1 MMMKHT
7 DSDKGRSVPDP
18 VTKFRRRW
26 HAISA
31 VVIALWAVWAL
42 LDAFVIPRDIIAVE
56 EAGAAPVGNADTK
69 PAESAGT
76 GAVETSGTGP
86 VETADAEPAD
96 GIGPEAYAPGGDGS
110 KAVSEQ
116 KHEKTEYGE
125 PGDGEAEHRETEYGE
140 PGDREAEYGEAESEM
155 DEAPAA
161 ALDEPVITDHSYND
175 GFTSIEIST
184 LRMLD
189 TDIYI
194 ADVEIIDPSLI
205 RTALAEGAFGRNLTE
220 PTSVIAERNDAIFA
234 VNGDY
239 YGFRSSGYVM
249 RNGYLYR
256 SVPAKDPDQ
265 EDLVLYE
272 DGSIAIVREADLTAE
287 EIRDFGAR
295 DIFSFGPGLVMDGE
309 ISVSK
314 NDEVERAQVTNPR
327 TAIGLLSPLHYLF
340 VVSDGRTEES
350 VGLSLYE
357 LAILMKDLGCTTA
370 YNLDGGGSSTMW
382 FNGRVLNNPTTFGDK
397 IAERSVSDIVYI
409 SK

>member
-1 MMMKHT
+1 MKHT
-7 DSDKGRSVPDP
+7 DSDRGRSVPGP

-26 HAISA
+26 QAVSA
-31 VVIALWAVWAL
+31 VIIFLWAVWAL
-42 LDAFVIPRDIIAVE
+42 LDAFVIPRDIVAVE
-56 EAGAAPVGNADTK
+56 EAGAV
-69 PAESAGT
+69 
-76 GAVETSGTGP
+76 P
-86 VETADAEPAD
+86 VETADARPAETADARPAEAADTEPAD
-96 GIGPEAYAPGGDGS
+96 SADPEANLLQGND
-110 KAVSEQ
+110 SEALSEPE
-116 KHEKTEYGE
+116 HEKNEYWKAK
-125 PGDGEAEHRETEYGE
+125 PG
-140 PGDREAEYGEAESEM
+140 M

-161 ALDEPVITDHSYND
+161 ALDEPVITDHSYDD
-175 GFTSIEIST
+175 GFTRIEIST
-184 LRMLD
+184 MRMLD

-194 ADVEIIDPSLI
+194 ADVEITDPSLLS
-205 RTALAEGAFGRNLTE
+205 TALAEGAFGRNLTE

-239 YGFRSSGYVM
+239 YGFRSTGYVM

-272 DGSIAIVREADLTAE
+272 NGSIDIVREADMTAE
-287 EIRDFGAR
+287 EIRDLGAR

-309 ISVSK
+309 ISVSE

-340 VVSDGRTEES
+340 VVSDGRTDES

-357 LAILMKDLGCTTA
+357 LALLMKDFGCTTA

-382 FNGRVLNNPTTFGDK
+382 FNGRVLNRPTTFGDK
-397 IAERSVSDIVYI
+397 IAERSVSDIVFI

>member
-1 MMMKHT
+1 MMKHT
-7 DSDKGRSVPDP
+7 DSDQGRSVPGP

-26 HAISA
+26 QAISA
-31 VVIALWAVWAL
+31 LIIFLWAGWAL

-56 EAGAAPVGNADTK
+56 EAGAV
-69 PAESAGT
+69 
-76 GAVETSGTGP
+76 P
-86 VETADAEPAD
+86 VETADARPAETADARPAEAADTEPAD
-96 GIGPEAYAPGGDGS
+96 SADPEANLLQGND
-110 KAVSEQ
+110 SEALSEPE
-116 KHEKTEYGE
+116 HEKNEYWK
-125 PGDGEAEHRETEYGE
+125 AELG
-140 PGDREAEYGEAESEM
+140 M

-161 ALDEPVITDHSYND
+161 ALDEPVITDHSYDD
-175 GFTSIEIST
+175 GFTRIEIST
-184 LRMLD
+184 MRMLD

-194 ADVEIIDPSLI
+194 ADVEITDPSLI
-205 RTALAEGAFGRNLTE
+205 STALAEGAFGRNLTE

-239 YGFRSSGYVM
+239 YGFRSTGYVM

-272 DGSIAIVREADLTAE
+272 NGSIDIVREADMTAE
-287 EIRDFGAR
+287 EIRDLGAR

-309 ISVSK
+309 ISVSE

-340 VVSDGRTEES
+340 VVSDGRTDES
-350 VGLSLYE
+350 VGLSLYD
-357 LAILMKDLGCTTA
+357 LALLMKDLGCTTA

-382 FNGRVLNNPTTFGDK
+382 FNGRVLNRPTTFGDK
-397 IAERSVSDIVYI
+397 IAERSVSDIVFI

>member
-1 MMMKHT
+1 MKHT
-7 DSDKGRSVPDP
+7 DSDRGRSVPGP

-26 HAISA
+26 QAVSA
-31 VVIALWAVWAL
+31 VIIFLWAVWAL
-42 LDAFVIPRDIIAVE
+42 LDAFVIPRDIVAVE
-56 EAGAAPVGNADTK
+56 EAGAV
-69 PAESAGT
+69 
-76 GAVETSGTGP
+76 P
-86 VETADAEPAD
+86 VETADARPAETADARPTEAADTEPAD
-96 GIGPEAYAPGGDGS
+96 SADPEANLLQGND
-110 KAVSEQ
+110 SEALSEPE
-116 KHEKTEYGE
+116 HEKNEYWKAK
-125 PGDGEAEHRETEYGE
+125 PG
-140 PGDREAEYGEAESEM
+140 M
-155 DEAPAA
+155 DEAPEA
-161 ALDEPVITDHSYND
+161 ALDEPVITDHSYDD
-175 GFTSIEIST
+175 GFTRIEIST
-184 LRMLD
+184 MRMLD

-194 ADVEIIDPSLI
+194 ADVEITDPSLLS
-205 RTALAEGAFGRNLTE
+205 TALAEGAFGRNLTE

-239 YGFRSSGYVM
+239 YGFRSTGYVM

-272 DGSIAIVREADLTAE
+272 NGSIDIVREADMTAE
-287 EIRDFGAR
+287 EIRDLGAR

-309 ISVSK
+309 ISVSE

-340 VVSDGRTEES
+340 VVSDGRTDES

-357 LAILMKDLGCTTA
+357 LALLMKDLGCTTA

-382 FNGRVLNNPTTFGDK
+382 FNGRVLNRPTTFGDK
-397 IAERSVSDIVYI
+397 IAERSVSDIVFI

>member
-1 MMMKHT
+1 MKHT
-7 DSDKGRSVPDP
+7 DSDRGRSVPGP

-26 HAISA
+26 QAVSA
-31 VVIALWAVWAL
+31 VIIFLWAVWAL
-42 LDAFVIPRDIIAVE
+42 LDAFVIPRDIVAVE
-56 EAGAAPVGNADTK
+56 EAGAV
-69 PAESAGT
+69 
-76 GAVETSGTGP
+76 P
-86 VETADAEPAD
+86 VETADARPAEAADTEPAD
-96 GIGPEAYAPGGDGS
+96 SADPEANLLQGND
-110 KAVSEQ
+110 SEALSEPE
-116 KHEKTEYGE
+116 HEKNEYWKAE
-125 PGDGEAEHRETEYGE
+125 PG
-140 PGDREAEYGEAESEM
+140 M

-161 ALDEPVITDHSYND
+161 ALDEPVITDHSYDD
-175 GFTSIEIST
+175 GFTRIEIST
-184 LRMLD
+184 MRMLD

-194 ADVEIIDPSLI
+194 ADVEITDPSLLS
-205 RTALAEGAFGRNLTE
+205 TALAEGAFGRNLTE

-239 YGFRSSGYVM
+239 YGFRSTGYVM

-272 DGSIAIVREADLTAE
+272 NGSIDIVREADMTAE
-287 EIRDFGAR
+287 EIRDLGAR

-309 ISVSK
+309 ISVSE

-340 VVSDGRTEES
+340 VVSDGRTDES

-357 LAILMKDLGCTTA
+357 LALLMKDLGCTTA

-382 FNGRVLNNPTTFGDK
+382 FNGRVLNRPTTFGDK
-397 IAERSVSDIVYI
+397 IAERSVSDIVFI